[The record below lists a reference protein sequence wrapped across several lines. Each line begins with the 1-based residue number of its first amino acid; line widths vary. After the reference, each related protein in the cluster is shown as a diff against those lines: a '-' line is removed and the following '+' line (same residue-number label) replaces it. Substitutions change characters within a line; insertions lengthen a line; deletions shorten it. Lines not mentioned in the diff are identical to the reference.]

1 MKQIQ
6 GNNNA
11 REDLKFENFKTEYAY
26 EKCKEDI
33 KIYNKT
39 SNEIAKEA
47 IDELREEGFDVIVS
61 FCDSLWDAEH
71 YRPDDQLVR
80 IYRDGKEMSLIV
92 VGSPDYDIFLFE
104 LFIKDVKEKYPNEG
118 AMLEKIILFEGIEGN
133 GQDLFDAFNKCSKT
147 GKTNISEKFKRFK
160 GLENILEEFLSAKK
174 YIYRL
179 DRHYNPRELTISKYL
194 EMFEMY
200 SNANLY
206 YAYELPDGKLCV
218 DDELIAGY
226 SIGTALLEASNF
238 FKDFNRF
245 LDLYE
250 KNELDE
256 YCMI

>member
-11 REDLKFENFKTEYAY
+11 REDLRFENFNVQDAY
-26 EKCKEDI
+26 KKCKEDI
-33 KIYNKT
+33 ENDNII
-39 SNEIAKEA
+39 SNEIAKEV

-61 FCDSLWDAEH
+61 FCDNLWDAEH

-80 IYRDGKEMSLIV
+80 IYRDGKEMSLVV

-118 AMLEKIILFEGIEGN
+118 AILEKIILFEGMEGD
-133 GQDLFDAFNKCSKT
+133 GKDLFDAFDKCSKT

-160 GLENILEEFLSAKK
+160 GFESILEEFLSTKK

-194 EMFEMY
+194 GMLDMY
-200 SNANLY
+200 ATANLY
-206 YAYELPDGKLCV
+206 YAYELPDGKLFV
-218 DDELIAGY
+218 DNELIAGY
-226 SIGTALLEASNF
+226 SIGTALLEARSF
-238 FKDFNRF
+238 FKDFNHF

-250 KNELDE
+250 KDELDG